1 MVIIK
6 RFQLFQV
13 RFIKSHDSLR
23 VCTDG
28 CRLTNKNQIS
38 VLESSS
44 IAAEWVIF
52 YFNFS
57 PFLANIFCKN
67 VKIGKLWIKAL
78 LNLCLQLNF
87 SVTYLVFQKLK
98 NQNNWLTDTITSL
111 ESVSNLKLI
120 KKSLIALASNYKCF
134 SVLYT
139 TIFTLDETWSEWIGS
154 LHQKGTN
161 SL

>member
-13 RFIKSHDSLR
+13 RFIKSHDLLR
-23 VCTDG
+23 VCSDG

-38 VLESSS
+38 VLESDS

-52 YFNFS
+52 SSFLSIFS
-57 PFLANIFCKN
+57 QFFFKN

-87 SVTYLVFQKLK
+87 SVTYLAFQKPK